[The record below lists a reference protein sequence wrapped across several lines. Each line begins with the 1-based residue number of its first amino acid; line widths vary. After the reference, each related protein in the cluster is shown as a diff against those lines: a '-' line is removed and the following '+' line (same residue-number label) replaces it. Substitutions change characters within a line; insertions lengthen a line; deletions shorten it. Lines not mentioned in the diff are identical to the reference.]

1 MNRPWTLDWQGLAA
15 RSWLFRWMVAV
26 GLLFLV
32 AFAGYFASLR
42 EPLNSH
48 AEAVQRQ
55 LQLQGVL
62 ADGAG
67 QLVELE
73 RAQQALE
80 QARTGLQAL
89 RWRLAAGEGMSELL
103 DQLAL
108 SGHEHGLSFER
119 IEVNEALQAAGYRLQ
134 PLDISV
140 HGRYPALRLWLEQW
154 LQQLRL
160 LNVPHLRLAL
170 QEEGTGVVG
179 ARLLIHAYHPGEE
192 LPVPAALADEPAQ
205 AAQSKA
211 TFDPF
216 QAWLPATHGKELR
229 HIPLARL
236 EMVGSLSQS
245 GRRQALLRSAGH
257 VYRVGQGD
265 RLGLDEGVVV
275 AIDAD
280 RLEVREQI
288 YLGGRWQAR
297 PRYLVLVEREQGEVR
312 DEAETMVERRGVDVE
327 HPGGAGSGASG

>member
-1 MNRPWTLDWQGLAA
+1 MNRLWAQDWQGLAA
-15 RSWLFRWMVAV
+15 RSRLFRWMVAA

-32 AFAGYFASLR
+32 TFVGYFARLR
-42 EPLNSH
+42 EPLNRH

-62 ADGAG
+62 EDGAG
-67 QLVELE
+67 KLVELE
-73 RAQQALE
+73 RAQEALE
-80 QARTGLQAL
+80 QARMGLQAL

-205 AAQSKA
+205 AAQSKT

-297 PRYLVLVEREQGEVR
+297 SRYLVLVEREQGEVR

>member
-1 MNRPWTLDWQGLAA
+1 MNRLWAQDWQGLAA
-15 RSWLFRWMVAV
+15 RSRLFRWMVAA

-32 AFAGYFASLR
+32 AFVGYFARLR
-42 EPLNSH
+42 EPLNRH

-62 ADGAG
+62 EDGAG
-67 QLVELE
+67 KLVELE

-80 QARTGLQAL
+80 QARIGLQAL

-205 AAQSKA
+205 DALSKA

-216 QAWLPATHGKELR
+216 QAWLPATQGKELR

-297 PRYLVLVEREQGEVR
+297 SRYLVLVEREQGEVR